1 LKKYN
6 KSEVEVFILFKKELE
21 KSLADYE
28 TLKDEERKFKQICDE
43 KDLKILDL
51 DEKLKTRI
59 QM

>member
-1 LKKYN
+1 MKKYN